1 MSNKHRHRKNAET
14 VQQGMNIEE
23 LKQIVE
29 GTDDLS
35 MARGLIYALLATL
48 TNTTQELS
56 EVLYR
61 GEKGAK
67 GILSVILGNIDF
79 IQHNTSI
86 IRDMANNFEELCSE
100 IREETA

>member
-1 MSNKHRHRKNAET
+1 MSRKHKA

-35 MARGLIYALLATL
+35 MARGLVYALLATL

-56 EVLYR
+56 ELLFS
-61 GEKGAK
+61 GEKGAQ

-100 IREETA
+100 IREEAGA

>member
-1 MSNKHRHRKNAET
+1 MSRKQEN
-14 VQQGMNIEE
+14 VQQGMNAET
-23 LKQIVE
+23 LKQMVE

-35 MARGLIYALLATL
+35 MARGLVYALLATL

-67 GILSVILGNIDF
+67 GILSVIRGNIDF
-79 IQHNTSI
+79 IRHNTSI

-100 IREETA
+100 IREEAGE